1 MRVLTVL
8 FVRLV
13 AEEEVPLCRRKHF
26 GSEKFRIN
34 ITKEKRAGIRTLTST
49 RIVEEELVEQ
59 SSQYSSWDVGE
70 RGDSGVSPT
79 TGFSS
84 PKRQR
89 CETSAHITRRV
100 RRESVRCE
108 TPNDDSVSE
117 ADRVG
122 HHERW
127 AEEVRR
133 VDASPD
139 CQAEEEVLDR
149 TRQ

>member
-1 MRVLTVL
+1 MQ
-8 FVRLV
+8 
-13 AEEEVPLCRRKHF
+13 EEVLLI
-26 GSEKFRIN
+26 GIN
-34 ITKEKRAGIRTLTST
+34 NTKEKRAGIRTLTST

-127 AEEVRR
+127 AEEV
-133 VDASPD
+133 
-139 CQAEEEVLDR
+139 
-149 TRQ
+149 